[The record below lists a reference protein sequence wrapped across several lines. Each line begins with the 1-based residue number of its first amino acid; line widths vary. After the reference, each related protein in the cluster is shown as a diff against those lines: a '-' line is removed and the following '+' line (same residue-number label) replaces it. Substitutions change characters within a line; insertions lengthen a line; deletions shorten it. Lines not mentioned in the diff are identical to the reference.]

1 MDAFSPPLTRPFFFI
16 MIGTMAK
23 IFSFTYRYFT
33 VPLLSVLAFLLF
45 PFNKKLKEGL
55 KERNY
60 GLGRSYP
67 KKLNNKKTYW
77 FHCSSGE
84 IEYALPL
91 MRKLKEQKD
100 CNILLSWHSPSV
112 LKLIKENSPIDYVI
126 ASPWESLS
134 SYNKFIKHFQPERL
148 FIARTDLW
156 PAMLESAKRHNI
168 PSILFAATFV
178 EGSGRNSSFLS
189 RNFYSWVHNLVSQI
203 YCVTEEDKE
212 LYLKLNYKGEI
223 FVSGDTRYEQVIWK
237 LQQSSSFPIKLVR
250 DERLIMI
257 AGSTWPEDENH
268 LLPALLKQKHNYR
281 LIIAPHEPS
290 DEHLMPIIAFCENN
304 QLSYKLFSQTHE
316 FSEDVLIIDKVG
328 VLASAYDKSDLAF
341 IGGAF
346 KASIHSV
353 MEGLA
358 AGLICI
364 FGPFHKNNREA
375 IEFQNYELD
384 SKTKLSMANTVD
396 SQENLEQM
404 LKSIFSARENL
415 SSFKLKIKELI
426 QSKAGTSEKISV
438 AVGKTQV

>member
-1 MDAFSPPLTRPFFFI
+1 
-16 MIGTMAK
+16 MAK

-268 LLPALLKQKHNYR
+268 LLPSLLKQKHNYR